1 MKTTID
7 IPEPLYK
14 QAKIRAVETGQTL
27 KHLVL
32 ISLSRELEFSTET
45 SNVGKSFQERRKLLP
60 GFVKAMKAGAFRPA
74 KGLRD
79 ITEQISEDRDA
90 R

>member
-1 MKTTID
+1 MKTTVD

-27 KHLVL
+27 RQLVL
-32 ISLSRELEFSTET
+32 ISLSRELGASPGAKEPRGSYWA
-45 SNVGKSFQERRKLLP
+45 NRKLLP
-60 GFVKAMKAGAFRPA
+60 EYERAMKEGTLRP
-74 KGLRD
+74 KPGDRD
-79 ITEQISEDRDA
+79 VTNLISEDRDA

>member
-1 MKTTID
+1 MK
-7 IPEPLYK
+7 
-14 QAKIRAVETGQTL
+14 AKIRAVETGQTL

-32 ISLSRELEFSTET
+32 ISLSRELEFPTAPAEG
-45 SNVGKSFQERRKLLP
+45 GKSFRERRKLLP
-60 GFVKAMKAGAFRPA
+60 GFVRAMKAGAFRPT

-79 ITEQISEDRDA
+79 ISEQISEDRDA

>member
-14 QAKIRAVETGQTL
+14 QAKIRAVENGQTL
-27 KHLVL
+27 KQFVL
-32 ISLSRELEFSTET
+32 ISLSRELDFSTATPEAR
-45 SNVGKSFQERRKLLP
+45 KSFNERRKLLP
-60 GFVKAMKAGAFRPA
+60 GFVRAVKAGAVRPA
-74 KGLRD
+74 KGHHD
-79 ITEQISEDRDA
+79 ITAQISEDRDA